1 VLKEHSVLPKHSGGI
16 TISHNPITKV
26 SDGAEI
32 WPRQAHMPSE
42 NLLICRVVCLIFA
55 MQKIWWGWDMAI
67 K

>member
-1 VLKEHSVLPKHSGGI
+1 MI
-16 TISHNPITKV
+16 ISHNPSTKV

-32 WPRQAHMPSE
+32 WPQQAHNVMPSK
-42 NLLICRVVCLIFA
+42 NLLICRVVCPTFA